1 MPVGTSCHSL
11 GNFVRH
17 SLVPIGLSGARW
29 SASTEALC
37 WHTAFATP
45 VRVWVIQTKYR
56 RVSKKSFSK
65 VLSRIAANTD
75 TVCQWVPAGMP
86 VRGCL
91 VLAYETEIK
100 RRDYSHRDEKI
111 IAYTPVLLMREMRC
125 EARKKR
131 SLDERITKDIWKFG
145 APSDLS
151 TPTRASRRG
160 ADFLLHWGRFRSGL
174 ATLTR
179 ALADIVELPDRSR
192 SSTTRQSASSSST
205 SKGYWGRPNR
215 RENIRSA
222 SG

>member
-1 MPVGTSCHSL
+1 MPVGTSSHSL
-11 GNFVRH
+11 ANFVRH

-45 VRVWVIQTKYR
+45 MRVWVIQTKYR

-75 TVCQWVPAGMP
+75 TVRQWVPAGMP

-111 IAYTPVLLMREMRC
+111 TAYTPVLLMREMRC
-125 EARKKR
+125 EAQKNGRSMNESRK
-131 SLDERITKDIWKFG
+131 IFG
-145 APSDLS
+145 SSALRQTYPHPLVQSGVVLIS
-151 TPTRASRRG
+151 CFIG
-160 ADFLLHWGRFRSGL
+160 AGFVRVL
-174 ATLTR
+174 
-179 ALADIVELPDRSR
+179 
-192 SSTTRQSASSSST
+192 
-205 SKGYWGRPNR
+205 RP
-215 RENIRSA
+215 
-222 SG
+222 